1 MSGGYRIRE
10 QPAFPFAASAAYVG
24 LKESLGAMF
33 VHDAAEKQIRASL
46 VIRLGWVVGCVL
58 VCLALAALGY
68 EVLLAATSGSWRMI
82 AAGELWYALDRGS
95 LNLAQAITQRY
106 LHPALWDPLV
116 QSLLT
121 WPAWSLLGAPG
132 VALVV
137 ALSGRRSR
145 DEHQEEAR
153 LGAA

>member
-1 MSGGYRIRE
+1 MKV
-10 QPAFPFAASAAYVG
+10 QDTA
-24 LKESLGAMF
+24 
-33 VHDAAEKQIRASL
+33 QIRVSRPT
-46 VIRLGWVVGCVL
+46 VIRLARAVGWVL
-58 VCLALAALGY
+58 VYLALAALGY
-68 EVLLAATSGSWRMI
+68 EVLLAAANGTWRMI
-82 AAGELWYALDRGS
+82 AAGELWYALDRNS
-95 LNLAQAITQRY
+95 LNLTQAITQRY
-106 LHPALWDPLV
+106 LHPALWDPLI

-137 ALSGRRSR
+137 ALSGRRNR

>member
-1 MSGGYRIRE
+1 V
-10 QPAFPFAASAAYVG
+10 Q
-24 LKESLGAMF
+24 
-33 VHDAAEKQIRASL
+33 HAAENRARVST
-46 VIRLGWVVGCVL
+46 VIRLGRAVGWVL
-58 VCLALAALGY
+58 VFFALAALGY
-68 EVLLAATSGSWRMI
+68 EVLIAAANGTWRMI
-82 AAGELWYALDRGS
+82 AAGELWYALDRNS

-106 LHPALWDPLV
+106 LHPALWDPLI

-137 ALSGRRSR
+137 ALSGSRSR

>member
-10 QPAFPFAASAAYVG
+10 QSAFPFAGGPAYAW
-24 LKESLGAMF
+24 LEKSLGAMF
-33 VHDAAEKQIRASL
+33 VQDAAEKQVGPSL
-46 VIRLGWVVGCVL
+46 VIRLGRVVGWVL
-58 VCLALAALGY
+58 VCPALAALGY
-68 EVLLAATSGSWRMI
+68 EVLLAAASGTWRII

-95 LNLAQAITQRY
+95 LNFAQAITQRY
-106 LHPALWDPLV
+106 LHPMLWDPLI

-153 LGAA
+153 LGPA

>member
-1 MSGGYRIRE
+1 
-10 QPAFPFAASAAYVG
+10 
-24 LKESLGAMF
+24 MF
-33 VHDAAEKQIRASL
+33 VQDAAEKQVRASL
-46 VIRLGWVVGCVL
+46 VIRLGRVVGWVL

-68 EVLLAATSGSWRMI
+68 EVLLAAATGTWRMI
-82 AAGELWYALDRGS
+82 AAGELWYALDRNS

-106 LHPALWDPLV
+106 LHPALWDPLI

-137 ALSGRRSR
+137 ALSGRRRR

>member
-1 MSGGYRIRE
+1 
-10 QPAFPFAASAAYVG
+10 VG
-24 LKESLGAMF
+24 
-33 VHDAAEKQIRASL
+33 ASL
-46 VIRLGWVVGCVL
+46 VIRLGRVVGWVL

-68 EVLLAATSGSWRMI
+68 EVLLAAAGGTWRMI

-95 LNLAQAITQRY
+95 LNFAQAITQRY
-106 LHPALWDPLV
+106 LHPALWAPIL
-116 QSLLT
+116 QSALT

-137 ALSGRRSR
+137 ALSGTRSH

>member
-1 MSGGYRIRE
+1 MKV
-10 QPAFPFAASAAYVG
+10 Q
-24 LKESLGAMF
+24 
-33 VHDAAEKQIRASL
+33 DTTQTRAGRTA
-46 VIRLGWVVGCVL
+46 VIRLARAGGWVL

-68 EVLLAATSGSWRMI
+68 EVLLAAASGIWRMI
-82 AAGELWYALDRGS
+82 AAGELWYALDRNS
-95 LNLAQAITQRY
+95 LNLAQGITQRY
-106 LHPALWDPLV
+106 LHPVLWDPIL
-116 QSLLT
+116 QSALT

-137 ALSGRRSR
+137 ALSGRRSL

>member
-1 MSGGYRIRE
+1 VI
-10 QPAFPFAASAAYVG
+10 YVKDTAG
-24 LKESLGAMF
+24 KRVG
-33 VHDAAEKQIRASL
+33 ASL
-46 VIRLGWVVGCVL
+46 VIRLGRVVGWVL

-68 EVLLAATSGSWRMI
+68 EVLLAATSGVWRMV

-95 LNLAQAITQRY
+95 LNIAQAITQRY
-106 LHPALWDPLV
+106 LHPVLWDPIL
-116 QSLLT
+116 QSALT

-145 DEHQEEAR
+145 DEHQEEEG

>member
-1 MSGGYRIRE
+1 M
-10 QPAFPFAASAAYVG
+10 Q
-24 LKESLGAMF
+24 
-33 VHDAAEKQIRASL
+33 HAAENRARASP
-46 VIRLGWVVGCVL
+46 VIRLGRAVGWAL

-68 EVLLAATSGSWRMI
+68 EVLLAAANGTWRMI
-82 AAGELWYALDRGS
+82 AAGELWYALDRNS

-106 LHPALWDPLV
+106 LHPALWDPLI

-121 WPAWSLLGAPG
+121 WPTWSLLGAPG

-137 ALSGRRSR
+137 ALSGRRNR

>member
-1 MSGGYRIRE
+1 V
-10 QPAFPFAASAAYVG
+10 Q
-24 LKESLGAMF
+24 
-33 VHDAAEKQIRASL
+33 HAAENRARAST
-46 VIRLGWVVGCVL
+46 VIRLGRAVGWAL
-58 VCLALAALGY
+58 VFFALAALGY
-68 EVLLAATSGSWRMI
+68 EVLLAAANGTWRMI
-82 AAGELWYALDRGS
+82 AAGELWYALDRNS

-106 LHPALWDPLV
+106 LHPALWDPLI

-137 ALSGRRSR
+137 ALSGTRSR
-145 DEHQEEAR
+145 DEHQEETR

>member
-1 MSGGYRIRE
+1 MKVQDTTRIRVSR
-10 QPAFPFAASAAYVG
+10 PA
-24 LKESLGAMF
+24 
-33 VHDAAEKQIRASL
+33 
-46 VIRLGWVVGCVL
+46 VIRLARAVGWVL

-68 EVLLAATSGSWRMI
+68 EVLLAAANGTWRMI
-82 AAGELWYALDRGS
+82 AAGELWYTLDRNS
-95 LNLAQAITQRY
+95 LNLTQAITQRY
-106 LHPALWDPLV
+106 LHPALWDPLF

-137 ALSGRRSR
+137 ALSGRRNR

>member
-1 MSGGYRIRE
+1 M
-10 QPAFPFAASAAYVG
+10 Q
-24 LKESLGAMF
+24 
-33 VHDAAEKQIRASL
+33 HAAEKQVGASP
-46 VIRLGWVVGCVL
+46 VIRLGRAVGWVL

-68 EVLLAATSGSWRMI
+68 EVLLAAASGTWRMI

-95 LNLAQAITQRY
+95 LNFAQAITQRY
-106 LHPALWDPLV
+106 LHPALWDPII
-116 QSLLT
+116 QSALT

>member
-1 MSGGYRIRE
+1 MNGRHFRSPPAPLICTAGEEPWSDVRAGRSRE
-10 QPAFPFAASAAYVG
+10 EVG
-24 LKESLGAMF
+24 
-33 VHDAAEKQIRASL
+33 ASL
-46 VIRLGWVVGCVL
+46 VIRLGRVVGWVL

-68 EVLLAATSGSWRMI
+68 EVLLATASGTWRII

-95 LNLAQAITQRY
+95 LNFAQAITQRY
-106 LHPALWDPLV
+106 LHPVLWDPIL
-116 QSLLT
+116 QSALT

-137 ALSGRRSR
+137 ALSGKRSR
-145 DEHQEEAR
+145 DEHQEDAR

>member
-10 QPAFPFAASAAYVG
+10 QSAFPFAAAAAYVG
-24 LKESLGAMF
+24 LEDSLGAMF
-33 VHDAAEKQIRASL
+33 VHDAAEKKVGASL
-46 VIRLGWVVGCVL
+46 VIRLGRVVGWVL
-58 VCLALAALGY
+58 VGLALAALGY
-68 EVLLAATSGSWRMI
+68 EVLLAGTSGVWRMV
-82 AAGELWYALDRGS
+82 AAGELWYALDRSS

-106 LHPALWDPLV
+106 LHPALWDPIL
-116 QSLLT
+116 QSVLT

-137 ALSGRRSR
+137 ALSGRRNR

>member
-1 MSGGYRIRE
+1 M
-10 QPAFPFAASAAYVG
+10 QN
-24 LKESLGAMF
+24 
-33 VHDAAEKQIRASL
+33 AAEKEVGASL
-46 VIRLGWVVGCVL
+46 AIRLGRVGGWVL
-58 VCLALAALGY
+58 VCLALGALGY
-68 EVLLAATSGSWRMI
+68 EVLLAAASGTWRII

-95 LNLAQAITQRY
+95 LNFAQAITQRY
-106 LHPALWDPLV
+106 LHPALWDPLI

-145 DEHQEEAR
+145 DEDPEEAR